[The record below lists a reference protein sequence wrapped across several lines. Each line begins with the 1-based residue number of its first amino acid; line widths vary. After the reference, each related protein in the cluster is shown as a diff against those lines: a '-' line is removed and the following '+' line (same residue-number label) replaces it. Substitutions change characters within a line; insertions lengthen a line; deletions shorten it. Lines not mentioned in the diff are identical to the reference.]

1 MHNRRGVFV
10 WKGVVLDIHAKL
22 RSLRTSSLIVTIFA
36 AALVITGLTQL
47 TFGAIAVSDEYDRI
61 ERLEEQI
68 RPRIYYGYEAEYAA
82 RQAEYNRSSSAFF
95 LSGRFLADADEFS
108 WTDKSALTFL
118 ALLASAFGFMISA
131 MAWVYRAHANIAEAG
146 VRPKFPPGKAVA
158 AYLLP
163 IANLFVPFEA
173 MRELYNRSH
182 GENEDFAHSPVDD
195 VTAWWTA
202 MLVGLLIL
210 SAMLAKLFV
219 DAATAL
225 VIMTPLWMEYVIIA
239 FSVVLLLGAAYLF
252 SALTRKI
259 TRAQEEWL
267 HEIAETAEDLPDPPR
282 MTVTVR

>member
-1 MHNRRGVFV
+1 M
-10 WKGVVLDIHAKL
+10 HAKL

-36 AALVITGLTQL
+36 AALVVTGLAQL
-47 TFGAIAVSDEYDRI
+47 TFGAIVVNEELERI
-61 ERLEEQI
+61 ERFEEQM
-68 RPRIYYGYEAEYAA
+68 RPRTYYGYQAEYAA

-118 ALLASAFGFMISA
+118 ALLASAFGFMVAA
-131 MAWVYRAHANIAEAG
+131 MVWVYQAHANIAEAG
-146 VRPKFPPGKAVA
+146 VRPKFPPKKAVA

-225 VIMTPLWMEYVIIA
+225 VIMTPLWMEYLIIA
-239 FSVVLLLGAAYLF
+239 FSVVLLLSAAYLF

-267 HEIAETAEDLPDPPR
+267 REIVKTAEDLPEPPR